1 MPSSKKDIR
10 REEIY
15 LPTGVKELDK
25 ILAMDIDPS
34 EKSGGFLV
42 GCKAKDSDLETS
54 VILINGESG
63 TGKTSLILQ
72 IAFSAARTSRW
83 IPCFFALEQ
92 SFRSMDNMADSFGQ
106 FKQIN
111 VKQRDVHCIDLA
123 NDIPNDFGKKTS
135 ALYFFHLSPRPITE
149 DDVNHLFQAR
159 LNELDHI
166 INQVKSDIKDDN
178 PPSNPNKLMPVFLLD
193 SLNAFSTATLS
204 RNEIYRLFSLFKNH
218 HVPVILTMENHKGS
232 EGGAEGESVQNA
244 RFLSDCVVRLS
255 KDNSTNYLKYFLEI
269 EKSRF
274 SRQALGKH
282 LYKIRTMKLTE
293 NIEHDPRT
301 GIVLY
306 PSIHSVL
313 SKASEHEKHKDK
325 EFIICE
331 NDRDLENIFKTSSAN
346 PKKSVPNIKLGE
358 CFSIIGPAG
367 THKLALGMSLSMG
380 HEQGLPPSLLLINFG
395 GTGDYKFENVAWTS
409 SRQYCTKLVPIAM
422 PLSKKK
428 IKFWKT
434 YYRCKTPN
442 LNPTEEKND
451 TRVTIVNFK
460 IGALTTEE
468 CFYVIES
475 VVNEDKEKH
484 YSSVLLSDTAELCN
498 GFPMLV
504 SDTLFLPALVDLFST
519 RNMVTVCIGVDEG
532 QSARNTDINYS
543 LSSRADYR
551 IVLSHYPSI
560 HDLSGNIVEAF
571 KQKNR
576 NNKIHNSYQNEQL
589 VSMILDNVTG
599 KDYTRE
605 PIWLRAESINGDKY
619 LRCEK
624 TPFIKFKETPAKT

>member
-1 MPSSKKDIR
+1 MPSSNKEIY

-15 LPTGVKELDK
+15 LPTGIKELDK
-25 ILAMDIDPS
+25 ILAMDIDPTR
-34 EKSGGFLV
+34 KSGGFLV
-42 GCKAKDSDLETS
+42 GCKAQDSDLETS

-83 IPCFFALEQ
+83 VPCFFALEQ
-92 SFRSMDNMADSFGQ
+92 TFRSMDNMADSFGQ

-111 VKQRDVHCIDLA
+111 GNERDVDCIDLA
-123 NDIPNDFGKKTS
+123 NDIPNDFGKKNS
-135 ALYFFHLSPRPITE
+135 AIQFFHLSPRPITE
-149 DDVNHLFQAR
+149 DNVNHLFQSR

-166 INQVKSDIKDDN
+166 INRVKSQIRDDN
-178 PPSNPNKLMPVFLLD
+178 PPSNPNKMMPVFLLD

-218 HVPVILTMENHKGS
+218 HVPVIFTMENHKGG
-232 EGGAEGESVQNA
+232 EGNLEGESVQNA
-244 RFLSDCVVRLS
+244 RFLSDCVIRLS

-313 SKASEHEKHKDK
+313 SKASEHEKHRNK
-325 EFIICE
+325 EFIVCE
-331 NDRDLENIFKTSSAN
+331 GDRDLENIFKTSTAKPEN
-346 PKKSVPNIKLGE
+346 PLPNIKLGE

-367 THKLALGMSLSMG
+367 THKLALGMNLSMG
-380 HEQGLPPSLLLINFG
+380 HEEGQPPSLLLINFG
-395 GTGDYKFENVAWTS
+395 GTGDYKFENVAWTE
-409 SRQYCTKLVPIAM
+409 SRQYCKKLDPVKM
-422 PLSKKK
+422 SLGKKK

-434 YYRCKTPN
+434 YYRCKTPE
-442 LNPTEEKND
+442 LNPDDEKND

-475 VVNEDKEKH
+475 VINENTSIP

-504 SDTLFLPALVDLFST
+504 SDTLFLPALIDLFST
-519 RNMVTVCIGVDEG
+519 RNLVTVCIGVDEG
-532 QSARNTDINYS
+532 HSARNTDINYS

-571 KQKNR
+571 KQKSENT
-576 NNKIHNSYQNEQL
+576 KIYTRYQNEQL
-589 VSMILDNVTG
+589 VSLILDNVTG

-624 TPFIKFKETPAKT
+624 TPAINFKTISDG